1 MKEQLEKV
9 IIGESLTFDEAYK
22 IMHSIMSGEE
32 NNSKIASLLT
42 ALKIKGETAEEVAG
56 FVKAM
61 REKVINIK
69 CENERV
75 IDVCGTGGDGSGT
88 FNISTAVSF
97 VVAGAGISVAKH
109 GNRSISSRSG
119 SSDVLH
125 ELGVDVQ
132 LNPELSEKALNE
144 IGIAFLFAPLYHPA
158 MKHVAPIRK
167 ELEFRSIFN
176 ILGPLTNPAG
186 VKRQLI
192 GTFSD
197 NTAKLMS
204 EAIKLLEMQKV
215 AFLCTK
221 NAYDEITLTDTT
233 KVFEVN
239 HDHSM
244 YLYSLTNENFNF
256 PKITL
261 DQLQGGSAKENAEII
276 YNIFSGKTSGP
287 TYEVVI
293 ANAAMALKTSG
304 ISDDLLECKNIAE
317 ESIKSGATLK
327 KLNELK
333 DFGDK
338 YK

>member
-9 IIGESLTFDEAYK
+9 IAGESLTFQEAYNV
-22 IMHSIMSGEE
+22 MYSIMSGNE

-42 ALKIKGETAEEVAG
+42 ALKIKGETSEEVAG

-61 REKVINIK
+61 REKVININ
-69 CENERV
+69 CEKERV

-97 VVAGAGISVAKH
+97 VVAGAGVNVAKH
-109 GNRSISSRSG
+109 GNRSISSKSG

-197 NTAKLMS
+197 KTAQLMS
-204 EAIKLLEMQKV
+204 EAIKLLEMEKV
-215 AFLCTK
+215 TFLCTK
-221 NAYDEITLTDTT
+221 NSYDEITLTDST
-233 KVFEVN
+233 KVYEVN
-239 HDHSM
+239 QDHSM
-244 YLYSLTNENFNF
+244 YYYSLTNENFGF

-261 DQLQGGSAKENAEII
+261 ENIQGGNAKENAEII
-276 YNIFSGKTSGP
+276 YDIFSNKNIGP
-287 TYEVVI
+287 AYDVVI
-293 ANAAMALKTSG
+293 ANAALALKTSG
-304 ISDDLLECKNIAE
+304 ISDNLLDCKQIAE
-317 ESIKSGATLK
+317 ESIKSSATLN

-333 DFGDK
+333 EFGEK

>member
-9 IIGESLTFDEAYK
+9 IGGENLNFSEAYDV
-22 IMHSIMSGEE
+22 MYSIMSGNE

-42 ALKIKGETAEEVAG
+42 ALKIKGETSEEVAG

-61 REKVINIK
+61 REKVIGLK
-69 CENERV
+69 CDNERV

-97 VVAGAGISVAKH
+97 VVAGAGVSVAKH
-109 GNRSISSRSG
+109 GNRSISSKSG

-132 LNPELSEKALNE
+132 LSPELSEKALNE

-176 ILGPLTNPAG
+176 ILGPLTNPAS

-197 NTAKLMS
+197 DTAKIMAD
-204 EAIKLLEMQKV
+204 AIKLLDMKKV
-215 AFLCTK
+215 AFLCT
-221 NAYDEITLTDTT
+221 NNSFDEITLTGTT
-233 KVFEVN
+233 KVFEVDR
-239 HDHSM
+239 DHSIN
-244 YLYSLTNENFNF
+244 YYSLTNEDFNF

-261 DQLQGGSAKENAEII
+261 DQIQGGSAEENAEII
-276 YNIFSGKTSGP
+276 YDIYKGESFGP
-287 TYEVVI
+287 AYEVVV
-293 ANAAMALKTSG
+293 ANAAMALKTSE
-304 ISDDLLECKNIAE
+304 IADDLNECKKIAE
-317 ESIKSGATLK
+317 ESIKSGAAMN

-333 DFGDK
+333 EFGEK

>member
-9 IIGESLTFDEAYK
+9 ITGVSLTFNEAYK
-22 IMHSIMSGEE
+22 VMYSIMSGNE

-42 ALKIKGETAEEVAG
+42 ALKIKGETSEEVAG

-97 VVAGAGISVAKH
+97 VVAGAGVSVAKH
-109 GNRSISSRSG
+109 GNRSISSKSG

-125 ELGVDVQ
+125 ELGVNVQ
-132 LNPELSEKALNE
+132 LDPKLSEKALNE

-197 NTAKLMS
+197 DTAKLMS

-215 AFLCTK
+215 AFLCTG
-221 NAYDEITLTDTT
+221 NRFDEITLTDST

-239 HDHSM
+239 SDHSM
-244 YLYSLTNENFNF
+244 YYYSLSNDNFEF
-256 PKITL
+256 PKIDL
-261 DQLQGGSAKENAEII
+261 SQIQGGSAKENAEII
-276 YNIFSGKTSGP
+276 YDIFSDKHEGP
-287 TYEVVI
+287 AYEVVV

-304 ISDDLLECKNIAE
+304 ISDDLDECKNLAE

-333 DFGDK
+333 MFGEQ
-338 YK
+338 Y

>member
-1 MKEQLEKV
+1 MKAELEKV
-9 IIGESLTFDEAYK
+9 IEGHNLTFDEAYEV
-22 IMHSIMSGEE
+22 MYSIMSGNE

-42 ALKIKGETAEEVAG
+42 ALKMKGETSEEVAG

-61 REKVINIK
+61 REKVIKIK

-97 VVAGAGISVAKH
+97 VVAGAGVSVAKH

-192 GTFSD
+192 GTFND
-197 NTAKLMS
+197 DVARLMTD
-204 EAIKLLEMQKV
+204 AIRLLEMEKV
-215 AFLCTK
+215 AFLCTS
-221 NAYDEITLTDTT
+221 NRYDEITLTDIT
-233 KVFEVN
+233 KVYEVN

-244 YLYSLTNENFNF
+244 YFYSLTNENFGY
-256 PKITL
+256 PKATL
-261 DQLQGGSAKENAEII
+261 EQLQGGSAKENAEII
-276 YNIFSGKTSGP
+276 YKVFTGETDGAA
-287 TYEVVI
+287 YEVVV
-293 ANAAMALKTSG
+293 ANAAMALKTAG
-304 ISDDLLECKNIAE
+304 VSDDLIECKEIAE
-317 ESIKSGATLK
+317 ESIKSGATLR
-327 KLNELK
+327 KLKELK
-333 DFGDK
+333 EFGEK
-338 YK
+338 HK

>member
-1 MKEQLEKV
+1 MKVELDKV
-9 IIGESLTFDEAYK
+9 IDGLNLSFDEAYDV
-22 IMHSIMSGEE
+22 MYSIMSGNE

-61 REKVINIK
+61 REKVIKIK
-69 CENERV
+69 CEDEKL

-97 VVAGAGISVAKH
+97 VVAGAGVKVAKH
-109 GNRSISSRSG
+109 GNRSISSKSG

-186 VKRQLI
+186 TKRQLI
-192 GTFSD
+192 GTFNES
-197 NTAKLMS
+197 TSKLMS
-204 EAIKLLEMQKV
+204 EAVKMLDMEKV
-215 AFLCTK
+215 SFVCT
-221 NAYDEITLTDTT
+221 NNSFDEITLSHKSKIIEIQND
-233 KVFEVN
+233 N
-239 HDHSM
+239 SM
-244 YLYSLTNENFNF
+244 YLYDLDNNSFNF
-256 PKITL
+256 PKVDLIE
-261 DQLQGGSAKENAEII
+261 LQGGSSKENAEII
-276 YNIFSGKTSGP
+276 H
-287 TYEVVI
+287 
-293 ANAAMALKTSG
+293 
-304 ISDDLLECKNIAE
+304 
-317 ESIKSGATLK
+317 
-327 KLNELK
+327 KLFFEKEKVLH
-333 DFGDK
+333 FMWWLQMLP
-338 YK
+338 

>member
-9 IIGESLTFDEAYK
+9 IAGESLTFNESYEV
-22 IMHSIMSGEE
+22 MYSIMSGNE

-42 ALKIKGETAEEVAG
+42 ALKIKGETSEEVAG

-97 VVAGAGISVAKH
+97 VVVGAGVSVAKH
-109 GNRSISSRSG
+109 GNRSISSKSG

-125 ELGVDVQ
+125 ELGINVQ
-132 LNPELSEKALNE
+132 LDPKLSEKALNE

-186 VKRQLI
+186 VKRQII

-197 NTAKLMS
+197 DTAKLMS

-215 AFLCTK
+215 AFLCTG
-221 NAYDEITLTDTT
+221 NRFDEITLTDTT
-233 KVFEVN
+233 KVYEVN
-239 HDHSM
+239 SDHSM
-244 YLYSLTNENFNF
+244 YYYSLSNENFGF
-256 PKITL
+256 PKIDL
-261 DQLQGGSAKENAEII
+261 SQIQGGSPKENSQII
-276 YNIFSGKTSGP
+276 FDIFADKHEGP
-287 TYEVVI
+287 AFEVVV
-293 ANAAMALKTSG
+293 ANAAVALKTSG
-304 ISDDLLECKNIAE
+304 ISDDLGDCKKIAE
-317 ESIKSGATLK
+317 ESIRSGATLK

-333 DFGDK
+333 EFGDK

>member
-1 MKEQLEKV
+1 MKAELEKV
-9 IIGESLTFDEAYK
+9 IEGHNLTFDEAYEA
-22 IMHSIMSGEE
+22 MYSIMSGNE
-32 NNSKIASLLT
+32 NNSKIASMLT
-42 ALKIKGETAEEVAG
+42 ALKIKGETSEEVAG

-61 REKVINIK
+61 REKVIKIK

-97 VVAGAGISVAKH
+97 VVAGAGVSVAKH

-132 LNPELSEKALNE
+132 LNPEFSEKALNE

-192 GTFSD
+192 GTFND
-197 NTAKLMS
+197 DVARLMTD
-204 EAIKLLEMQKV
+204 AIRLLEMEKV
-215 AFLCTK
+215 SFLCT
-221 NAYDEITLTDTT
+221 NNRYDEITLTDIT
-233 KVFEVN
+233 KVYEVN

-244 YLYSLTNENFNF
+244 YFYSLTNENFGY
-256 PKITL
+256 PKATL
-261 DQLQGGSAKENAEII
+261 EQLQGGSAKENAEII
-276 YNIFSGKTSGP
+276 YKVFTGETDGAA
-287 TYEVVI
+287 YEVVV

-304 ISDDLLECKNIAE
+304 ISDDLAECKNLAE

-327 KLNELK
+327 KLKELK
-333 DFGDK
+333 EFGEK
-338 YK
+338 QK

>member
-9 IIGESLTFDEAYK
+9 IEGNDLDFNEADDVMY
-22 IMHSIMSGEE
+22 SIMSGNE

-42 ALKIKGETAEEVAG
+42 ALKIKGETSEEVAG

-69 CENERV
+69 CEHERV
-75 IDVCGTGGDGSGT
+75 IDVCGTGGDSSGT

-97 VVAGAGISVAKH
+97 VVAGAGVSVAKH
-109 GNRSISSRSG
+109 GNRSISSKSG

-132 LNPELSEKALNE
+132 LSPELSERALNE

-197 NTAKLMS
+197 DTARLMAD
-204 EAIKLLEMQKV
+204 AIKLLNMEKV
-215 AFLCTK
+215 AFLCT
-221 NAYDEITLTDTT
+221 NNSFDEITLTDTT
-233 KVFEVN
+233 KVYEVN
-239 HDHSM
+239 KDHSM
-244 YLYSLTNENFNF
+244 YSYSVTNEAFGF
-256 PKITL
+256 PRIKL
-261 DQLQGGSAKENAEII
+261 EQLQGGSAIENAAII
-276 YNIFSGKTSGP
+276 NDIFTGKTNGP
-287 TYEVVI
+287 AYEVVV

-304 ISDDLLECKNIAE
+304 IADDLTECKNLAE

-333 DFGDK
+333 EFGDK
-338 YK
+338 NK

>member
-197 NTAKLMS
+197 KTAKLMS

-215 AFLCTK
+215 AFLCTN

-261 DQLQGGSAKENAEII
+261 DQLHGGSAKENAEII

>member
-9 IIGESLTFDEAYK
+9 IDGHDLKFTEAYEV
-22 IMHSIMSGEE
+22 MYSIMSGNE

-42 ALKIKGETAEEVAG
+42 ALKIKGETSEEVAG

-61 REKVINIK
+61 REKVISIK
-69 CENERV
+69 CENETL

-88 FNISTAVSF
+88 FNISTAVAF
-97 VVAGAGISVAKH
+97 VVAGAGVGVAKH
-109 GNRSISSRSG
+109 GNRSISSKSG

-197 NTAKLMS
+197 DTAKLMT
-204 EAIKLLEMQKV
+204 EAIKLLEMKKV
-215 AFLCTK
+215 AFLCTN

-233 KVFEVN
+233 KVYEVN
-239 HDHSM
+239 QDHSM
-244 YLYSLTNENFNF
+244 LFYSLSNEDFDF
-256 PKITL
+256 PQISI
-261 DQLQGGSAKENAEII
+261 DQIQGGSAEENAKII
-276 YNIFSGKTSGP
+276 FNIFSNKTRGP
-287 TYEVVI
+287 AYDVVV

-304 ISDDLLECKNIAE
+304 ISDNLSDCKSIAE
-317 ESIKSGATLK
+317 ESIISGATMK

-333 DFGDK
+333 DFGEK

>member
-1 MKEQLEKV
+1 MKVELDKV
-9 IIGESLTFDEAYK
+9 IDGLNLSFDEAYDV
-22 IMHSIMSGEE
+22 MYSIMSGNE

-61 REKVINIK
+61 REKVIKIK
-69 CENERV
+69 CEDEKL

-97 VVAGAGISVAKH
+97 VVAGAGVKVAKH
-109 GNRSISSRSG
+109 GNRSISSKSG

-186 VKRQLI
+186 TKRQLI
-192 GTFSD
+192 GTFNES
-197 NTAKLMS
+197 TSKLMS
-204 EAIKLLEMQKV
+204 EAVKMLDMEKV
-215 AFLCTK
+215 SFVCT
-221 NAYDEITLTDTT
+221 NNSFDEITLSHKSKIIEIQND
-233 KVFEVN
+233 N
-239 HDHSM
+239 SM
-244 YLYSLTNENFNF
+244 YLYDLDNNSFNF
-256 PKITL
+256 PKVDLIE
-261 DQLQGGSAKENAEII
+261 LQGGSSKENAEII
-276 YNIFSGKTSGP
+276 HKLFFEKEKGAPFYVVVANAALALKTAGLSNDIIECINIAEDSILSGKT
-287 TYEVVI
+287 
-293 ANAAMALKTSG
+293 L
-304 ISDDLLECKNIAE
+304 D
-317 ESIKSGATLK
+317 

-333 DFGDK
+333 EFGAK

>member
-9 IIGESLTFDEAYK
+9 IAGESLSFNEAHQVMY
-22 IMHSIMSGEE
+22 SIMSGNE

-42 ALKIKGETAEEVAG
+42 ALKIKGETSEEVAG

-61 REKVINIK
+61 REKVIPIK
-69 CENERV
+69 YNNDKV
-75 IDVCGTGGDGSGT
+75 IDVCGTGGDSSGT

-97 VVAGAGISVAKH
+97 VVAGAGVGVAKH
-109 GNRSISSRSG
+109 GNRSISSKSG

-186 VKRQLI
+186 VKRQMI

-197 NTAKLMS
+197 KTAQLMS
-204 EAIKLLEMQKV
+204 EAIKLLEMEKV
-215 AFLCTK
+215 TFLCTK
-221 NAYDEITLTDTT
+221 NSYDEITLTDTT

-239 HDHSM
+239 QDNSM
-244 YLYSLTNENFNF
+244 YFYSLTNENFDF
-256 PKITL
+256 PKIELT
-261 DQLQGGSAKENAEII
+261 QIQGGNAKENAEII
-276 YNIFSGKTSGP
+276 YNIFLNKNNGP
-287 TYEVVI
+287 AYDVVV
-293 ANAAMALKTSG
+293 ANAALALKTSG
-304 ISDDLLECKNIAE
+304 ISDNLSECKSIAE
-317 ESIKSGATLK
+317 ESIKSGETLK
-327 KLNELK
+327 KLNQLK
-333 DFGDK
+333 EFGEK
-338 YK
+338 HK

>member
-9 IIGESLTFDEAYK
+9 IAGQSLTFDEAYEV
-22 IMHSIMSGEE
+22 MYSIMSGNE

-42 ALKIKGETAEEVAG
+42 ALKIKGETSDEVAG

-97 VVAGAGISVAKH
+97 VVAGTGVSVAKH
-109 GNRSISSRSG
+109 GNRSISSKSG

-125 ELGVDVQ
+125 ELGVNVQ
-132 LNPELSEKALNE
+132 LDPKLSEQALNE

-186 VKRQLI
+186 VKRQII

-197 NTAKLMS
+197 DTAKLMS
-204 EAIKLLEMQKV
+204 EAIKLLDMQKV
-215 AFLCTK
+215 SFLCTG
-221 NAYDEITLTDTT
+221 NRFDEITLTDTT
-233 KVFEVN
+233 KVYEVN
-239 HDHSM
+239 NDHSM
-244 YLYSLTNENFNF
+244 YYYSISNENFGF
-256 PKITL
+256 PKIVL
-261 DQLQGGSAKENAEII
+261 NQIQGGSAKENAEII
-276 YNIFSGKTSGP
+276 YNIFSDKHEGP
-287 TYEVVI
+287 AFEVVV

-304 ISDDLLECKNIAE
+304 ISDDLSECKIIAE
-317 ESIKSGATLK
+317 ESIRSGATLK

-333 DFGDK
+333 KFGEK
-338 YK
+338 Y

>member
-1 MKEQLEKV
+1 MKEELNKV
-9 IIGESLTFDEAYK
+9 IAGQSLTFDEAYRV
-22 IMHSIMSGEE
+22 MYSIMSGNE

-42 ALKIKGETAEEVAG
+42 ALKIKGETSEEVAG

-69 CENERV
+69 CERDRV

-97 VVAGAGISVAKH
+97 VVAGAGVSVAKH
-109 GNRSISSRSG
+109 GNRSISSKSG

-132 LNPELSEKALNE
+132 LDPKQSERALNL

-192 GTFSD
+192 GTFNDDTARIMSD
-197 NTAKLMS
+197 
-204 EAIKLLEMQKV
+204 AIKYLEMEKV
-215 AFLCTK
+215 AFVCT
-221 NAYDEITLTDTT
+221 NNSFDEITLSDST
-233 KVFEVN
+233 KVYEVN
-239 HDHSM
+239 EGNSM
-244 YLYSLTNENFNF
+244 QSYSLSNKEFGF
-256 PKITL
+256 PKIKL
-261 DQLQGGSAKENAEII
+261 NEIQGGSAKENAKII
-276 YNIFSGKTSGP
+276 YDIFSGKTTGP
-287 TYEVVI
+287 AFEVVV
-293 ANAAMALKTSG
+293 ANAAMALKISG
-304 ISDDLLECKNIAE
+304 LSDDLTECKNIAE
-317 ESIKSGATLK
+317 ESLKSGATLK

-333 DFGDK
+333 QFGDK
-338 YK
+338 

>member
-1 MKEQLEKV
+1 MKEELDKV
-9 IIGESLTFDEAYK
+9 IAGQSLTFKEAYTV
-22 IMHSIMSGEE
+22 MYSIMSGNE

-42 ALKIKGETAEEVAG
+42 ALKIKGETSEEVAG

-97 VVAGAGISVAKH
+97 VVAGAGVNVAKH
-109 GNRSISSRSG
+109 GNRSISSKSG

-132 LNPELSEKALNE
+132 LNPELSERALNE

-197 NTAKLMS
+197 DTARLMTD
-204 EAIKLLEMQKV
+204 AIKLLEMEKV
-215 AFLCTK
+215 TFLCT
-221 NAYDEITLTDTT
+221 NNSFDEITLTDTT

-239 HDHSM
+239 LDNSM
-244 YLYSLTNENFNF
+244 YFYSLTHKNFGF
-256 PKITL
+256 PKIEL
-261 DQLQGGSAKENAEII
+261 SQIQGGSAKENAEII
-276 YNIFSGKTSGP
+276 FKIFTGKNEGP
-287 TYEVVI
+287 AYEVVI
-293 ANAAMALKTSG
+293 ANASMALKTSG
-304 ISDDLLECKNIAE
+304 ISNDLTECKQIAE
-317 ESIKSGATLK
+317 NSIKSGATLK

-333 DFGDK
+333 EFGDK

>member
-1 MKEQLEKV
+1 MKAELEKV
-9 IIGESLTFDEAYK
+9 IEGHNLTFDEAYQV
-22 IMHSIMSGEE
+22 MYSIMSGNE
-32 NNSKIASLLT
+32 NNSRIASLLT
-42 ALKIKGETAEEVAG
+42 ALKIKGETSEEVAG

-61 REKVINIK
+61 REKVIKIK

-97 VVAGAGISVAKH
+97 VVAGAGVSVAKH

-192 GTFSD
+192 GTFND
-197 NTAKLMS
+197 DVARLMTD
-204 EAIKLLEMQKV
+204 AIRLLEMEKV
-215 AFLCTK
+215 AFLCTS
-221 NAYDEITLTDTT
+221 NRYDEITLTDIT
-233 KVFEVN
+233 KVYEVN

-244 YLYSLTNENFNF
+244 YFYSLTNENFGY
-256 PKITL
+256 PKATL
-261 DQLQGGSAKENAEII
+261 EQLQGGSAKENAEII
-276 YNIFSGKTSGP
+276 YKVFSGETEGAA
-287 TYEVVI
+287 YEVVV

-304 ISDDLLECKNIAE
+304 ISDDLAECKNLAE

-327 KLNELK
+327 KLRELK
-333 DFGDK
+333 EFGEK
-338 YK
+338 QK